1 MSLSTSVMA
10 LVEDEKTYYVSPSLQ
25 HVYEHVCLYLFSL
38 SHPWSHNQR
47 HHRPRNNLPCGA
59 SVRGSLWTLAC
70 KTSRSQDIFRKLG
83 AHRWSGDQYKAV
95 IRGEPISLCFGFR
108 MGGGHEFLTKNSA
121 QIIWTK
127 TFGPLLWLSITER
140 SCIHPNMLGGVAYS
154 ICAID
159 REDFMLYW
167 IWAMSFQAKWSS
179 EVALSVIFKDK
190 VVEHFHF

>member
-1 MSLSTSVMA
+1 MRKPIMFLLLCSMFTSMSVYIFFPCPTIDLTTRDITGPETTCP
-10 LVEDEKTYYVSPSLQ
+10 VELQFAGADE
-25 HVYEHVCLYLFSL
+25 
-38 SHPWSHNQR
+38 
-47 HHRPRNNLPCGA
+47 
-59 SVRGSLWTLAC
+59 
-70 KTSRSQDIFRKLG
+70 
-83 AHRWSGDQYKAV
+83 AV

-140 SCIHPNMLGGVAYS
+140 SCIHPNMLGGVAHS

-159 REDFMLYW
+159 REDFMQYS